1 MSVSK
6 LINSSLLLFVDQLV
20 VGAGGWVYWL
30 IISKLASTSE
40 VGLATTVYNLVI
52 LIATVVE
59 LGLEYPLL
67 KRSSIDRSRV
77 LGTALLLELLIT
89 LAAIPVLIYT
99 LDSVYEESL
108 QSFSWI
114 ASFNVNTY
122 FAGFCFAFCIIGNL

>member
-67 KRSSIDRSRV
+67 QEIVYRSFQ
-77 LGTALLLELLIT
+77 G
-89 LAAIPVLIYT
+89 
-99 LDSVYEESL
+99 
-108 QSFSWI
+108 SWNG
-114 ASFNVNTY
+114 ASFGIIDNVGRNTCSY
-122 FAGFCFAFCIIGNL
+122 IYSR